1 MHPAVVA
8 FSAAL
13 PLAQNT
19 LLLKLDFLKVGH
31 PGHRHSLVFSWLSGT
46 KLPKLPIN
54 IT

>member
-1 MHPAVVA
+1 MHHAVMA

-19 LLLKLDFLKVGH
+19 LLLKVDFLKVGH
-31 PGHRHSLVFSWLSGT
+31 PGHKHSLAFSWLSGT
-46 KLPKLPIN
+46 KLPIN